1 MKKVDEIQYWT
12 MTPDEALKQYRSSP
26 SGLTSDEAASRLAT
40 YGENTIHT
48 SKSASPLL
56 LFLSQFKSPII
67 LIMFVATA
75 ISAATGD
82 WLDSLII
89 FAIVIGSALLSFFQ
103 EYSASN
109 AIAKLRS
116 RIQMQCTVLRDGAT
130 SQVPSTKLVPGDI
143 VKLSAGSIVPADGIV
158 LDYEDFLVDQS
169 VLTGEAMAVE
179 KQSDPVAVDAELSR
193 RNNCVY
199 MGTVV
204 HTGSATVL
212 LTLTGGGTEFG
223 SISAQ
228 ITARQPETEFE
239 RGIRRFGYLLTAMM
253 LILTVFVFVVN
264 VLFRKPVIDSLLFS
278 VALAVGITPQ
288 LLPAIINI
296 TLSRGSRIMAS
307 AGVIVRRLTAIENFG
322 SMDTLCTD
330 KTGTLTEGAVRLDTA
345 ADLDGNASDEVLR
358 AAYLNANLQTG
369 LVNTLDEAILSFR
382 PIDTA
387 NVTKRGEIAYD
398 FFRKRLSIVVEDGG
412 PYELI
417 TKGALKQVLSCC
429 ARARIKGEDRP
440 LDDAVSAQIQQ
451 RFSDWSNQG
460 FRVLGLAKKVV
471 EQKDP
476 KVYAVSDETDMT
488 LIGFL
493 LFFDPP
499 KADAAETIANL
510 AQLGVQLRIITGDNA
525 LVAKHTAC
533 AVGLCVDNVLTGAEL
548 LKLDQAAAQR
558 AIESAYLYAEM
569 DPSQKEQ
576 IILAL
581 KNGQHVVG
589 YMGDGI
595 NDAPALHAADV
606 SISVNTAVDVAK
618 EAADFVLLEKSL
630 SVLKRGIELGRA
642 AFTNTLK
649 YIYITTSANFGNMF
663 SMAGASLFMPFLP
676 LLPKQILLI
685 NFMTDFPAMTIASD
699 AVDTENVAA
708 PRRWDIK
715 RLRNFM
721 LVFGFISS
729 AFDYITFGVLLLW
742 LKAGEPLFQSG
753 WFVLSILTELML
765 LLVMRTQKPFFKSK
779 PAPALLYSTLGV
791 AALTL
796 ILPYLPFFS
805 SILNI
810 TAIPPLVLL
819 ALMGI
824 AVLYI
829 IVTEIAKHF
838 FFHPKQRAPQQP
850 RIPANSA
857 SGGTH

>member
-1 MKKVDEIQYWT
+1 MKNTATKVEPVTYWN
-12 MTPDEALKQYRSSP
+12 MTPEEALKQYRSSP
-26 SGLTSDEAASRLAT
+26 AGLASDDAAQRLST
-40 YGENTIHT
+40 YGENTIHAN
-48 SKSASPLL
+48 KSASPLL
-56 LFLSQFKSPII
+56 LFLGQFKSPII

-89 FAIVIGSALLSFFQ
+89 FAIVLGSALLSFLQ

-109 AIAKLRS
+109 AITKLRS
-116 RIQMQCTVLRDGAT
+116 RIQMQCTALRDGTAK
-130 SQVPSTKLVPGDI
+130 QVPSTQLVPGDI

-179 KQSDPVAVDAELSR
+179 KQSGSVAADTELSR

-204 HTGSATVL
+204 HTGSATILV
-212 LTLTGGGTEFG
+212 TLTGGKTEFG

-264 VLFRKPVIDSLLFS
+264 VLFHKPVIDSLLFS

-296 TLSRGSRIMAS
+296 TLSRGSRIMAA

-345 ADLDGNASDEVLR
+345 ADLDGTASDAVFR
-358 AAYLNANLQTG
+358 AAYLNAGMQTG
-369 LVNTLDEAILSFR
+369 LVNSLDEAILSFQKL
-382 PIDTA
+382 DVSA
-387 NVTKRGEIAYD
+387 VTKRGEISYD
-398 FFRKRLSIVVEDGG
+398 FYRKRLSIVVEDGG

-417 TKGALKQVLSCC
+417 TKGALKPVLSCC
-429 ARARIKGEDRP
+429 ARAEIKGVEIP
-440 LDDAVSAQIQQ
+440 LNDAVLAQILQ

-460 FRVLGLAKKVV
+460 FRVLGLAKKAV
-471 EQKDP
+471 EVKDP
-476 KVYAVSDETDMT
+476 KAYAVSDESDMT
-488 LIGFL
+488 FIGFL

-499 KADAAETIANL
+499 KADAAETIENL
-510 AQLGVQLRIITGDNA
+510 KQLGVQLRIITGDNA

-533 AVGLCVDNVLTGAEL
+533 SVGLCVDNVLTGAEL
-548 LKLDQAAAQR
+548 LKLDKAAAQQ

-569 DPSQKEQ
+569 DPGQKEQ

-581 KNGQHVVG
+581 KEGKHVVG

-663 SMAGASLFMPFLP
+663 SMAGASLFMSFLP

-699 AVDTENVAA
+699 AVDSENVAA

-742 LKAGEPLFQSG
+742 FKAGEPLFQSG

-765 LLVMRTQKPFFKSK
+765 LLVMRTQKPFFMSK

-796 ILPYLPFFS
+796 LLPYLPLA

-810 TAIPPLVLL
+810 SAIPPLILITLL
-819 ALMGI
+819 GVAM
-824 AVLYI
+824 LYI

-838 FFHPKQRAPQQP
+838 FFHPKQRVK
-850 RIPANSA
+850 PAA
-857 SGGTH
+857 SNLN

>member
-1 MKKVDEIQYWT
+1 MKNSATKVDPVTYWN
-12 MTPDEALKQYRSSP
+12 MTPEEALKQYRSSP
-26 SGLTSDEAASRLAT
+26 TGLTSDDAAQRLSS
-40 YGENTIHT
+40 YGENTIHAN
-48 SKSASPLL
+48 KSASPFL
-56 LFLSQFKSPII
+56 LFLGQFKSPII

-89 FAIVIGSALLSFFQ
+89 FAIVLGSAMLSFLQ

-116 RIQMQCTVLRDGAT
+116 RIQMQCTVLRDGAAK
-130 SQVPSTKLVPGDI
+130 QVPSTQLVPGDI
-143 VKLSAGSIVPADGIV
+143 VKLSAGSIIPADGIV
-158 LDYEDFLVDQS
+158 LEDADFLVDQS

-179 KQSDPVAVDAELSR
+179 KQSGSVPADTELSR
-193 RNNCVY
+193 RSNCVY

-204 HTGSATVL
+204 HTGSATILV
-212 LTLTGGGTEFG
+212 TLTGGKTEFG

-264 VLFRKPVIDSLLFS
+264 VLFKKPVIDSLLFS

-296 TLSRGSRIMAS
+296 TLARGSRIMAT

-330 KTGTLTEGAVRLDTA
+330 KTGTLTEGAVRLDST
-345 ADLDGNASDEVLR
+345 ADLDGNASNEVFR
-358 AAYLNANLQTG
+358 AAYLNAGMQTG
-369 LVNTLDEAILSFR
+369 LVNSLDEAILSFR
-382 PIDTA
+382 KLDVSA
-387 NVTKRGEIAYD
+387 VNKRGEIPYD
-398 FFRKRLSIVVEDGG
+398 FYRKRLSIVAQDGG
-412 PYELI
+412 DYELI

-429 ARARIKGEDRP
+429 TRAHSKSEDLP

-460 FRVLGLAKKVV
+460 FRVLGLAKKTV
-471 EQKDP
+471 EVKDP
-476 KVYAVSDETDMT
+476 KAYAVSDEADMT
-488 LIGFL
+488 FIGFL
-493 LFFDPP
+493 LFMDPP

-510 AQLGVQLRIITGDNA
+510 KQLGVQLRIITGDNA

-533 AVGLCVDNVLTGAEL
+533 AVGLCVDNILTGGEL
-548 LKLDQAAAQR
+548 LKLDKAAAQR

-581 KNGQHVVG
+581 KDGKHVVG

-630 SVLKRGIELGRA
+630 SVLQRGIELGRA

-663 SMAGASLFMPFLP
+663 SMAGASLFMSFLP

-699 AVDTENVAA
+699 AVDSENVVA

-742 LKAGEPLFQSG
+742 FKAGETLFQSG

-765 LLVMRTQKPFFKSK
+765 LLVMRTQKPFFRSK
-779 PAPALLYSTLGV
+779 PAPSLLYSTLGV

-796 ILPYLPFFS
+796 ILPYLPVA

-810 TAIPPLVLL
+810 AAIPPMILL
-819 ALMGI
+819 TLLGV

-829 IVTEIAKHF
+829 IATEIAKHF
-838 FFHPKQRAPQQP
+838 FFHPKQRVKRA
-850 RIPANSA
+850 ATNLK
-857 SGGTH
+857 

>member
-1 MKKVDEIQYWT
+1 MKNTATKVEPVTYWN
-12 MTPDEALKQYRSSP
+12 MTPEEALKQYRSSP
-26 SGLTSDEAASRLAT
+26 AGLASDDAAQRLST
-40 YGENTIHT
+40 YGENTIHAN
-48 SKSASPLL
+48 KSASPLL
-56 LFLSQFKSPII
+56 LFLGQFKSPII

-89 FAIVIGSALLSFFQ
+89 FAIVLGSALLSFLQ

-109 AIAKLRS
+109 AITKLRS
-116 RIQMQCTVLRDGAT
+116 RIQMQCTALRDGTAK
-130 SQVPSTKLVPGDI
+130 QVPSTQLVPGDI

-179 KQSDPVAVDAELSR
+179 KQSGSVAADTELSR

-204 HTGSATVL
+204 HTGSATILV
-212 LTLTGGGTEFG
+212 TLTGGKTEFG

-264 VLFRKPVIDSLLFS
+264 VLFHKPVIDSLLFS

-296 TLSRGSRIMAS
+296 TLSRGSRIMAA

-345 ADLDGNASDEVLR
+345 ADLDGTASDAVFR
-358 AAYLNANLQTG
+358 AAYLNAGMQTG
-369 LVNTLDEAILSFR
+369 LVNSLDEAILSFQKL
-382 PIDTA
+382 DVSA
-387 NVTKRGEIAYD
+387 VTKRGEISYD
-398 FFRKRLSIVVEDGG
+398 FYRKRLSIVVEDGG

-417 TKGALKQVLSCC
+417 TKGALKPVLSCC
-429 ARARIKGEDRP
+429 ARAEIKGVEIP
-440 LDDAVSAQIQQ
+440 LNDAVLAQILQ

-460 FRVLGLAKKVV
+460 FRVLGLAKKTV
-471 EQKDP
+471 EVKDP
-476 KVYAVSDETDMT
+476 KAYAVSDESDMT
-488 LIGFL
+488 FIGFL

-499 KADAAETIANL
+499 KADAAETIENL
-510 AQLGVQLRIITGDNA
+510 KQLGVQLRIITGDNA

-533 AVGLCVDNVLTGAEL
+533 SVGLCVDNVLTGAEL
-548 LKLDQAAAQR
+548 LKLDKAAAQQ

-569 DPSQKEQ
+569 DPGQKEQ

-581 KNGQHVVG
+581 KEGKHVVG

-663 SMAGASLFMPFLP
+663 SMAGASLFMSFLP

-699 AVDTENVAA
+699 AVDSENVAA

-742 LKAGEPLFQSG
+742 FKAGEPLFQSG

-765 LLVMRTQKPFFKSK
+765 LLVMRTQKPFFMSK

-796 ILPYLPFFS
+796 LLPYLPLA

-810 TAIPPLVLL
+810 SAIPPLILITLL
-819 ALMGI
+819 GVAM
-824 AVLYI
+824 LYI

-838 FFHPKQRAPQQP
+838 FFHPKQRVK
-850 RIPANSA
+850 PAA
-857 SGGTH
+857 SNLN

>member
-1 MKKVDEIQYWT
+1 MKKTDEVQYWSF
-12 MTPDEALKQYRSSP
+12 TPDAVQEQYRSSS
-26 SGLTSDEAASRLAT
+26 SGLTNAEAAARLST
-40 YGENTIHT
+40 YGENTIHAK
-48 SKSASPLL
+48 KSASPLL
-56 LFLSQFKSPII
+56 LFLGQFKSPII
-67 LIMFVATA
+67 LIMLVATG

-89 FAIVIGSALLSFFQ
+89 FAIVLGSAVLSFLQ

-116 RIQMQCTVLRDGAT
+116 HIQMQCTVLRDGT
-130 SQVPSTKLVPGDI
+130 PTQVPSTKLVPGDI

-158 LDYEDFLVDQS
+158 LDYVDFLVDQS

-179 KQSDPVAVDAELSR
+179 KRTGAVAANTELAKR
-193 RNNCVY
+193 TNCVY
-199 MGTVV
+199 MGTTV

-212 LTLTGGGTEFG
+212 ITLTGDKTEFG
-223 SISAQ
+223 SISEQ

-239 RGIRRFGYLLTAMM
+239 RGIRRFGYLLTIMM
-253 LILTVFVFVVN
+253 LILTVFVFVIN
-264 VLFRKPVIDSLLFS
+264 VLFHKPVIDSLLFS

-296 TLSRGSRIMAS
+296 TLARGSRIMAT
-307 AGVIVRRLTAIENFG
+307 AGVIVRRLTSIENFG

-330 KTGTLTEGAVRLDTA
+330 KTGTLTEGVVHLNSA
-345 ADLDGNASDEVLR
+345 AGLDGESSDEVFR
-358 AAYLNANLQTG
+358 AAYLNSNLQTG
-369 LVNTLDEAILSFR
+369 LVNSLDEAITSFKSLD
-382 PIDTA
+382 ISGA
-387 NVTKRGEIAYD
+387 VKRGEISYD
-398 FFRKRLSIVVEDGG
+398 FYRKRLSVIVEDGDSCR
-412 PYELI
+412 LI
-417 TKGALKQVLSCC
+417 TKGALKQVLSVCTH
-429 ARARIKGEDRP
+429 ARIENKDQL
-440 LDDAVSAQIQQ
+440 LDTTISAKIQQ
-451 RFSDWSNQG
+451 RFSDWSDQG
-460 FRVLGLAKKVV
+460 FRVLGVAERIIAV
-471 EQKDP
+471 KDP
-476 KVYAVSDETDMT
+476 KAYAVSDEAEMS

-499 KADAAETIANL
+499 KADAAQTIADL
-510 AQLGVQLRIITGDNA
+510 ARLGVQLRIITGDNA
-525 LVAKHTAC
+525 LVAKHTGC
-533 AVGLCVDNVLTGAEL
+533 AVGLCVDHILTGAEL
-548 LKLDQAAAQR
+548 LKMDDTTAQT
-558 AIESAYLYAEM
+558 AIEAATLYAEM
-569 DPSQKEQ
+569 DPSQKER

-581 KNGQHVVG
+581 KKNKHVVG

-630 SVLKRGIELGRA
+630 DVLKRGIELGRA

-663 SMAGASLFMPFLP
+663 SMAGASLFMSFLP

-699 AVDTENVAA
+699 AVDTEAVAA

-742 LKAGEPLFQSG
+742 FKAGEGLFQSG

-765 LLVMRTQKPFFKSK
+765 LLVMRTQKPFFRSK
-779 PAPALLYSTLGV
+779 PAPALLYSTIGI
-791 AALTL
+791 AAFTL
-796 ILPYLPFFS
+796 LLPYLPVV

-810 TAIPPLVLL
+810 TPIPPLILL
-819 ALMGI
+819 ALLGV

-829 IVTEIAKHF
+829 IATEIAKHF
-838 FFHPKQRAPQQP
+838 FFHPKKEAVNLPKL
-850 RIPANSA
+850 PASDTSA
-857 SGGTH
+857 SLQ

>member
-1 MKKVDEIQYWT
+1 MKKADEIQYWSL
-12 MTPDEALKQYRSSP
+12 TPDAALEQYRSSF
-26 SGLTSDEAASRLAT
+26 SGLTSAEAAVRLGA
-40 YGENTIHT
+40 YGENTINAK
-48 SKSASPLL
+48 KSASPLL
-56 LFLSQFKSPII
+56 LFLGQFKSPII
-67 LIMFVATA
+67 LIMLVATA

-89 FAIVIGSALLSFFQ
+89 FAIVLGSAVLSFLQ

-116 RIQMQCTVLRDGAT
+116 HIQMQCTVLRDGTPA
-130 SQVPSTKLVPGDI
+130 QVPSTRLVPGDI

-158 LDYEDFLVDQS
+158 LDDLDFLVDQS
-169 VLTGEAMAVE
+169 LLTGEAMAVE
-179 KQSDPVAVDAELSR
+179 KQSVAIDADTELAKR
-193 RNNCVY
+193 KNCVY
-199 MGTVV
+199 MGTTV

-212 LTLTGGGTEFG
+212 ITLTGGRTEFG

-239 RGIRRFGYLLTAMM
+239 RGIRRFGYLLTVMM
-253 LILTVFVFVVN
+253 LILTVFVFVIN
-264 VLFRKPVIDSLLFS
+264 VMFHKPVIDSLLFS

-296 TLSRGSRIMAS
+296 TLSRGSRIMAA
-307 AGVIVRRLTAIENFG
+307 AGVIVRRLTSIENFG

-330 KTGTLTEGAVRLDTA
+330 KTGTLTEGVVRLD
-345 ADLDGNASDEVLR
+345 NAMNLNGESSAEVFR
-358 AAYLNANLQTG
+358 AAYLNSSLQTG
-369 LVNTLDEAILSFR
+369 LVNSLDEAITSYR
-382 PIDTA
+382 SIDLHGA
-387 NVTKRGEIAYD
+387 VKRGEISYD
-398 FFRKRLSIVVEDGG
+398 FYRKRLSVVVDDGG
-412 PYELI
+412 SCRLI
-417 TKGALKQVLSCC
+417 TKGALKKMLAVCTF
-429 ARARIKGEDRP
+429 ARVEDRDQP
-440 LDDAVSAQIQQ
+440 LDSAVSAQIQQ
-451 RFSDWSNQG
+451 RFSDWSDQG
-460 FRVLGLAKKVV
+460 FRVLGVAEKAIAV
-471 EQKDP
+471 KDP
-476 KVYAVSDETDMT
+476 KEYAVSDEAEMS

-499 KADAAETIANL
+499 KADAAQTIADL
-510 AQLGVQLRIITGDNA
+510 ARLGVQLRIITGDNA
-525 LVAKHTAC
+525 LVAKHTGC
-533 AVGLCVDNVLTGAEL
+533 AVGLCVDRILTGAEL
-548 LKLDQAAAQR
+548 LKMDDATAQR
-558 AIESAYLYAEM
+558 AIEDAMLYAEM
-569 DPSQKEQ
+569 DPSQKER
-576 IILAL
+576 ILLAL
-581 KNGQHVVG
+581 KKNKHVVG

-630 SVLKRGIELGRA
+630 GVLKRGIELGRA

-663 SMAGASLFMPFLP
+663 SMAGASLFMSFLP

-699 AVDTENVAA
+699 AVDPEAVSA

-742 LKAGEPLFQSG
+742 FKAAEELFQSG

-765 LLVMRTQKPFFKSK
+765 LLVMRTQNPFFRSK
-779 PAPALLYSTLGV
+779 PAPALLYATIGI

-796 ILPYLPFFS
+796 VLPYLPLS

-810 TAIPPLVLL
+810 TPIPPAILL
-819 ALMGI
+819 ALLGV
-824 AVLYI
+824 AALYI

-838 FFHPKQRAPQQP
+838 FFHPRKQPVVV
-850 RIPANSA
+850 
-857 SGGTH
+857 SGVALE